1 MQAQPPA
8 AAYMQEIQRHL
19 DAMRP
24 GELQPEVFVRPALP
38 GLPAP
43 LVGAYLVAGL
53 SGVLV
58 IVLCAVLY
66 SPPRR

>member
-1 MQAQPPA
+1 MQAQAPA

-38 GLPAP
+38 GMPGS

-66 SPPRR
+66 SPRR

>member
-1 MQAQPPA
+1 
-8 AAYMQEIQRHL
+8 MQEIQRHL

-38 GLPAP
+38 GMPGP
-43 LVGAYLVAGL
+43 LVGVYLVAGL

-66 SPPRR
+66 SPRR